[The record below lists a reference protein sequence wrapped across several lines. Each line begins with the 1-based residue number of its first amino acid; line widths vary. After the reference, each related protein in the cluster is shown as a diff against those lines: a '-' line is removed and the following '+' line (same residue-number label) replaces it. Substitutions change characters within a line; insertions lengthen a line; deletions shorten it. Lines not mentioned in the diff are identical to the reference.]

1 MEGYDDIDELIDDLE
16 DDVYRITENEIRE
29 ELIEIIH
36 EKSKDIYA
44 LYDNNRPNRYDR
56 GVKGSFGGDI
66 DVIEVE
72 IKKNKNSISIT
83 GLNNAKGEGFN
94 KNEYL
99 DYYIHEAIY
108 QFASG
113 NVPKRPV
120 MNWVLDY
127 LEKSGV
133 IENIIYYE
141 LSKLGYEIE

>member
-1 MEGYDDIDELIDDLE
+1 MDGYDDIDDLINDLE
-16 DDVYRITENEIRE
+16 DDVLRITENEIRE
-29 ELIEIIH
+29 ELIDIIH
-36 EKSKDIYA
+36 KKSKNIYA

-66 DVIEVE
+66 DVIEVKS
-72 IKKNKNSISIT
+72 KKNRNSISIT
-83 GLNNAKGEGFN
+83 GLNNAKGEGFD

-113 NVPKRPV
+113 DVPKRPV
-120 MNWVLDY
+120 MDWVLDY
-127 LEKSGV
+127 LEKSDV
-133 IENIIYYE
+133 IEKIIDYE